1 MAQLNAEYVIDNKVI
16 KKHYPTSNMDDQL
29 VFTFESDPNLCL
41 LKNKI
46 SVHFIIELDENY
58 IPDNGFAAKQFS
70 SCSVELNSQRISNN
84 KTKGEYFLNDWIA
97 KYGNFGVDFV
107 ESFFLEGYY
116 DKYDFSDLEENEKAS
131 LITHRRKSIP
141 KKGKNY
147 IYEFIMTPNDP
158 FLNENHPLPPG
169 IELKL
174 FFDRLTA
181 ENSILKIKADDP
193 LKGKV
198 LELKDVYA
206 QVEYISSP
214 ILRNIFDQMQIRP
227 LEFQYDE
234 CTVMCR
240 SIPVN
245 EQYVRL
251 ENLKGGNIPD
261 YLFMAVVQTAALN
274 GSSNL
279 SPINFKN
286 NGIKE
291 INLTL
296 NGNSC
301 LGFPMRI
308 QNDTPIWPYHKFLD
322 TLGRASNES
331 NTRQWGLD
339 TFERNC
345 IYAHKFEGEETT
357 QGWIGVTLSFSQ
369 PLTKQ
374 HTLILW
380 SVQNVKATIDKF
392 CHVEKYN
399 L

>member
-1 MAQLNAEYVIDNKVI
+1 M
-16 KKHYPTSNMDDQL
+16 
-29 VFTFESDPNLCL
+29 
-41 LKNKI
+41 
-46 SVHFIIELDENY
+46 
-58 IPDNGFAAKQFS
+58 
-70 SCSVELNSQRISNN
+70 
-84 KTKGEYFLNDWIA
+84 
-97 KYGNFGVDFV
+97 
-107 ESFFLEGYY
+107 
-116 DKYDFSDLEENEKAS
+116 
-131 LITHRRKSIP
+131 
-141 KKGKNY
+141 
-147 IYEFIMTPNDP
+147 
-158 FLNENHPLPPG
+158 
-169 IELKL
+169 
-174 FFDRLTA
+174 
-181 ENSILKIKADDP
+181 
-193 LKGKV
+193 
-198 LELKDVYA
+198 
-206 QVEYISSP
+206 
-214 ILRNIFDQMQIRP
+214 LRNIFDQMRTRP

-234 CTVMCR
+234 CTVICR

-308 QNDTPIWPYHKFLD
+308 QNDTPIWPYQKFLE
-322 TLGRASNES
+322 TLGRSSNES
-331 NTRQWGLD
+331 NGRQWSLD
-339 TFERNC
+339 TFARNC
-345 IYAHKFEGEETT
+345 IYSHKFEGEETT

-369 PLTKQ
+369 ALTKQ

-392 CHVEKYN
+392 CMIEKYN